1 VALVKCAAAGP
12 EGVTGT
18 RADERGRPRAGRMP
32 LEMRGVWLEERRL
45 ALRDDLPA
53 PEAPP
58 GEAVVAVRLAGI
70 CNTDL
75 ELLRGYYPFAGVPGH
90 EFVGVVEAAAGA
102 EDWVGRRV
110 VGEINAACNEC
121 RACRAGLPT
130 HCERRTVLGIV
141 KRDGAC
147 AERLMLPIANLHTI
161 DDALPDEVAVFAE
174 PTAAALEV
182 LEQVAIGPG
191 VRVLVVGAGKLGQLV
206 ARVLATTGCLLTVLA
221 RHPRQRALLDA
232 VGIALA
238 PGEPQAGAYDVAV
251 ECTGNPEGLLL
262 ARRALRPRGTLVLK
276 STYAGEVALDL
287 SSIVVDELTL
297 VGSRCGPFDEALALL
312 GAGRLDPR
320 DLIEARYPLAEA
332 LVAFEHAARPGAL
345 KILLQTA

>member
-1 VALVKCAAAGP
+1 
-12 EGVTGT
+12 
-18 RADERGRPRAGRMP
+18 
-32 LEMRGVWLEERRL
+32 MRGVWLEERRL
-45 ALRDDLPA
+45 GLRHDLPEPA
-53 PEAPP
+53 PAP

-75 ELLRGYYPFAGVPGH
+75 ELLRGYYPYAGVPGH
-90 EFVGVVEAAAGA
+90 EFVGVVEASPDAP
-102 EDWVGRRV
+102 EWLGRRV
-110 VGEINAACNEC
+110 VGEINAACGEC
-121 RACRAGLPT
+121 RACRAGLRT

-141 KRDGAC
+141 GRDGAC
-147 AERLMLPIANLHTI
+147 AERLTLPVANLHRL
-161 DDALPDEVAVFAE
+161 DDALADEAAVFAE

-191 VRVLVVGAGKLGQLV
+191 MRVLVVGAGKLGQLV
-206 ARVLATTGCLLTVLA
+206 ARVLATTGCLLTTLA
-221 RHPRQRALLDA
+221 RHPRQRALVDA
-232 VGIALA
+232 AGIALA

-251 ECTGNPEGLLL
+251 ECTGNPEGLAL

-276 STYAGEVALDL
+276 STYAGAVSLEL

-297 VGSRCGPFDEALALL
+297 VGSRCGPFDKALALL

-332 LVAFEHAARPGAL
+332 LAAFEHAARPGAL
-345 KILLQTA
+345 KVLLQP